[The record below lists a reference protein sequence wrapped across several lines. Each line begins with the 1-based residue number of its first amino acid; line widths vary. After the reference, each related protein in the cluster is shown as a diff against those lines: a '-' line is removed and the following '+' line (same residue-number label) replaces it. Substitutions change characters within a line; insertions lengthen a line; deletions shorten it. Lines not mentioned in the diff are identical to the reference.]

1 MVRYIDITPG
11 LMMQDL
17 TQVKQ
22 AAVEQIRT
30 ARQTGEEA
38 CWHCGRPATETC
50 SGNFLFRIFLGLG
63 WVDDNHDNHDNDDID
78 DDGDDD
84 DVERRFKHCA
94 GCSLARYCGQ
104 LCQHKVKQKLFPI
117 PNKHFLFIMKMR
129 W

>member
-1 MVRYIDITPG
+1 
-11 LMMQDL
+11 MQDL

-63 WVDDNHDNHDNDDID
+63 WVDDNHDNHDNDD
-78 DDGDDD
+78 GDDD

-117 PNKHFLFIMKMR
+117 PNKYFFFIMKMR